1 MKHVCR
7 FGWLCS
13 IAILLAT
20 PVYATSLTFQVTID
34 TTPIA
39 GMSGDLAFDLLGGAP
54 LQGNVAT
61 ISAFA
66 TTGTLGASSTS
77 GDVTGTLTTP
87 PVTLT
92 ASTVFNEYLQAITF
106 GSGLTTFKL
115 AVTSTFTSGS
125 SPDSFSF
132 FLLDN
137 TQTPF
142 VTSDPSGADA
152 FFAIDLTKAPVPAVF
167 TSDFGSVKVV
177 PVPPVI
183 QSVPE
188 PASLALLAGALG
200 IASLKRRIRRS
211 RR

>member
-1 MKHVCR
+1 M
-7 FGWLCS
+7 
-13 IAILLAT
+13 LLAT

-39 GMSGDLAFDLLGGAP
+39 GMSGDMAFDLFGGAP
-54 LQGNVAT
+54 LQENVAT

-66 TTGTLGASSTS
+66 TTGTLGAPSTS
-77 GDVTGTLTTP
+77 GNVTGTLASP

-92 ASTVFNEYLQAITF
+92 ASTVFNEYLQPMTF

-125 SPDSFSF
+125 APDSFSF
-132 FLLDN
+132 YLLDN

-142 VTSDPSGADA
+142 ITSDPSGADA

-167 TSDFGSVKVV
+167 TSDFGSARVV
-177 PVPPVI
+177 LVPPVV

-188 PASLALLAGALG
+188 PASLALLAGGLG
-200 IASLKRRIRRS
+200 IVSLKRAIRRS